1 MSTINKF
8 LALAIHLS
16 AAYGETYEQFLS
28 DT

>member
-8 LALAIHLS
+8 LALAIDLS
-16 AAYGETYEQFLS
+16 AAYGETDEQFWS